1 MRLPAAVLALALVA
15 PAAAA
20 AEARIESVRVTLEV
34 RRALVSWVL
43 VDGFGAPLR
52 DRIESGLPTGVV
64 YELELFKDRKRWWD
78 RSLAHAE
85 LQVVAMYNAV
95 TREYLVN
102 FKLDGRLIESR
113 QVHDLAA
120 LEAAM
125 TTVEGLPAFSLEGA
139 PRDRR
144 LLVRV
149 RAELGSRTVL
159 GFIPT
164 LAVTEWAESGKFRPL
179 PP

>member
-1 MRLPAAVLALALVA
+1 MKLPAALVALALAT
-15 PAAAA
+15 PAAA
-20 AEARIESVRVTLEV
+20 AEARIDGVSVAVEG
-34 RRALVSWVL
+34 RRAQVSFAL
-43 VDGFGAPLR
+43 IDGFDHGLR
-52 DRIESGLPTGVV
+52 ERIQSGLPTGVV
-64 YELELFKDRKRWWD
+64 YEIELFKDRKRWWD
-78 RSLAHAE
+78 RSLESAE

-120 LEAAM
+120 LETAM
-125 TTVEGLPAFSLEGA
+125 TRVEGLSAFSLEKA

-149 RAELGSRTVL
+149 RAELGSSTVL
-159 GFIPT
+159 AFIPT
-164 LAVTEWAESGKFRPL
+164 LLVTDWAESPKFRPL
-179 PP
+179 P